1 MGVTIQTKHAPSI
14 DLGYIGFRGLR
25 TRIAYLVNEELG
37 KLYED
42 IPMYGTKEDFEKYDK
57 RIQDLSVK
65 LGDEYDCIFEFLYA
79 SDCNGKISY
88 KTSKEI
94 WKYIKDYDDN
104 VCYGYSGRPD
114 CAMFKDFKEI
124 IKSSMEKRCIVEW
137 W

>member
-1 MGVTIQTKHAPSI
+1 
-14 DLGYIGFRGLR
+14 
-25 TRIAYLVNEELG
+25 
-37 KLYED
+37 
-42 IPMYGTKEDFEKYDK
+42 MYGTKEDFEKYNK

-104 VCYGYSGRPD
+104 VRYGYSGRPD